1 MYSEPLLRSMV
12 PGPPINS
19 PIFGAKLEDA
29 IQISHIPG
37 KPLVPAVLYRCAV
50 FLEAKGIDEVGLYR
64 VPGSHANVQRLRKLF
79 DTGKDY
85 DLLAMKGTDPNDIAT
100 LLKLYLR
107 ECLVFAPTLSIGS
120 VLFKALLGGYYDGV
134 DNSADRYMGLRIVWG
149 GLLQDVE
156 YNVQEWSENEVEDSD
171 ELQQFGTGRDHA
183 TVGKEEYIESDMQQ
197 HQYHFRQHKDHHNIY
212 HQRSMSNI
220 SPFSDHNATSASLT
234 VTTLSNEFGPL
245 NLEEYSDTVRTI
257 SNPFISDDLEGG
269 TFTGVT
275 RCDELSLMN
284 AMLLKEE
291 TATKTVS
298 EALLSQPES
307 DTDKATQTPEAL
319 LDLSSAKTSPD
330 LRELMSS
337 PPPPNDAGTPSTR
350 TPTLP
355 LSIST
360 LGQRPLLHRLTRQG
374 SPRFQGWKPSTN
386 TTPKSNHRSSC
397 GNKENSNKENSP
409 SEKQNTFTLR
419 ASYSSLNN
427 RRSTPSIL
435 TRTPFM
441 PRIST
446 RMTPSAVGATST
458 SFSLP
463 PDLAHPATSAEPS
476 APHSDIQGPCTLSSH
491 EQKVTEHSQGT
502 HAFDNDQIHGG
513 RNLAE
518 NEAEEHRFNDVLDDH
533 QSPHKPQSSTT
544 VAGELAGSGA
554 FDNDFPQLTSQQLVD
569 VHPTSHIPAVSST
582 LPKQVDHIRVF
593 GQNQTNAINLNETHE
608 TDRSALKQHQSYLRA
623 AFDHMEMGMKA
634 MRDGLQASHT
644 QDQEMSKY
652 LVISSEHERFVTME
666 AQLRKEMDEQERI
679 LKDQCLKAEKET
691 HGNAEQIKDLKVTI
705 QRLQESCQDLSKDR
719 DNLRATCS
727 DLNQSSSKLQEE
739 WSLEKQGLLNKFS
752 ELQYVI
758 DEGRRRYQ
766 QQADEILGHQEK
778 NVELQQS
785 LEDKDKKLH
794 AQIKLVEKQE
804 QTITLLVSEAEKVKD
819 SLEKEC
825 KMQIRANE
833 LECQS
838 FLSKVECLET
848 KLCKAEADLTRT
860 LAQLSASKDETMAV
874 ERRYNVLVQDTKKPS
889 VASINVGTADNP
901 ECDSYLLLVQL
912 QRSFNAMKSENDEM
926 TSVLASSK
934 AQLGTVLKDNLSL
947 AQALKVG
954 NKENTTRT
962 DAELVEQTQRQENMK
977 LNNQI
982 SVVNSE
988 CQRLQSA
995 NNILQEDIGRLQLE
1009 NERLKESKV
1018 THATQ
1023 MDSIIKDYT
1032 TRFEDIRMRDKVE
1045 SQNQIQK
1052 NQYQLRELESNLEQK
1067 ITEHAKEKEDLERE
1081 WMAKIE
1087 DLKSSYHTEIS
1098 NLQDRIKELQDTSA
1112 AAQSMQISPMRLTE
1126 IAKMSSIRSESSIG
1140 DIFKW
1145 PQDVELSAT
1154 YPHHS
1159 QTDVMAAQ
1167 VEAEMT
1173 ASSRSKKKRKSAQS
1187 TPAKGS
1193 LDDSQG
1199 TRKAQKRKPSR
1210 ATRSQTSPAE
1220 ESIIATDVVSA
1231 MEPSTSIVT
1240 LRLGARAA
1248 KLEDVDKSGAATVTS
1263 IATEDHSDDGVKD
1276 FEIKGYTAPPAPKRS
1291 YGSSGRR
1298 LLIDAME
1305 VHAAKS
1311 PAKGSGNKS
1320 IRTPQ

>member
-319 LDLSSAKTSPD
+319 QPKQSEVDTIDSYKDSFHAKD
-330 LRELMSS
+330 I
-337 PPPPNDAGTPSTR
+337 NQDD
-350 TPTLP
+350 
-355 LSIST
+355 SI
-360 LGQRPLLHRLTRQG
+360 G
-374 SPRFQGWKPSTN
+374 
-386 TTPKSNHRSSC
+386 
-397 GNKENSNKENSP
+397 
-409 SEKQNTFTLR
+409 
-419 ASYSSLNN
+419 
-427 RRSTPSIL
+427 
-435 TRTPFM
+435 
-441 PRIST
+441 
-446 RMTPSAVGATST
+446 
-458 SFSLP
+458 
-463 PDLAHPATSAEPS
+463 AHPATSAEPS

-582 LPKQVDHIRVF
+582 LPKQVDHIRIF

-608 TDRSALKQHQSYLRA
+608 TDRSALKQHQSYLRT

-634 MRDGLQASHT
+634 MRDGLQASHI

-1009 NERLKESKV
+1009 NERLKESK
-1018 THATQ
+1018 
-1023 MDSIIKDYT
+1023 
-1032 TRFEDIRMRDKVE
+1032 
-1045 SQNQIQK
+1045 
-1052 NQYQLRELESNLEQK
+1052 
-1067 ITEHAKEKEDLERE
+1067 ERE